1 MSQLVLKQKKKKQ
14 HRISRRKLITRMN
27 PKSPISEQYRTI
39 RTNIQ
44 YSSVDQEIRTIMVT
58 STAPGEGKST
68 TVANLAV
75 VFAQQG
81 KKVLLVDADLRKPT
95 MHHTFNVLNTVGFTS
110 VLTKQAKLM
119 EAIKS
124 TDEKELFI
132 LTSGPIPPNPAE
144 LLSSKSMEQ
153 LVEEMKTN
161 FDVVL
166 FDTPPLLAVAD
177 PQIIANQCDGSILV
191 VYSGKTETDQAVKAK
206 DLLLSAKSKLLG
218 VVLNHKKIA
227 QTNYY
232 YYYGTK

>member
-14 HRISRRKLITRMN
+14 HGTARRKLITRIN

-44 YSSVDQEIRTIMVT
+44 YSSVDQELRAIMVT
-58 STAPGEGKST
+58 STGPGEGKST
-68 TVANLAV
+68 TVSNLAV

-95 MHHTFNVLNTVGFTS
+95 MHHTFNVSNTVGFTS

-119 EAIKS
+119 EAIDH
-124 TDEKELFI
+124 TEEKELFI

-153 LVEEMKTN
+153 LVDEMKTN
-161 FDVVL
+161 FDIVL

-206 DLLLSAKSKLLG
+206 DLLKNAKSKLLG
-218 VVLNHKKIA
+218 VVLNHKKIS